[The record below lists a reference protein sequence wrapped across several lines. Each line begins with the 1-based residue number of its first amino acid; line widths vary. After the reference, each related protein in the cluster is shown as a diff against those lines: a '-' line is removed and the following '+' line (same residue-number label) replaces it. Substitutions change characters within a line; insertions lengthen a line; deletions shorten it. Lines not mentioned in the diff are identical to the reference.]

1 MSYTCLLL
9 LRLFLVLVAV
19 GLNALCLCNWW
30 AVGCSVV
37 RGFSVFTFGRSGAL
51 GMFGAL
57 DGMFKRWNVLEY
69 IITIT
74 VITNSKIVY
83 KFVTAA

>member
-1 MSYTCLLL
+1 M
-9 LRLFLVLVAV
+9 
-19 GLNALCLCNWW
+19 
-30 AVGCSVV
+30 V